1 MVEPDAAVHS
11 CELQTS
17 FANDLPAVEADP
29 VQIQQVLINLLAN
42 AFDAVES
49 MPASRRKVEV
59 KTEND
64 CSTVRV
70 SVRDHGAGIA
80 DGAQEHLFEQF
91 FTTKRQGI
99 GMGLAIVRSII
110 DAHSGTITAENVD
123 DDGAQFIFT
132 LPVNNDE

>member
-11 CELQTS
+11 CELQTLL
-17 FANDLPAVEADP
+17 ANDLPAVEADP

-59 KTEND
+59 KTENG
-64 CSTVRV
+64 CGIVSV
-70 SVRDHGAGIA
+70 SVRDHGSGIA
-80 DGAQEHLFEQF
+80 DGTQERLFEQF

-123 DDGAQFIFT
+123 GDGAQFTFT